1 MKGGT
6 RKRGKT
12 WSYYFDA
19 AQIGGSRK
27 KIEKGGFRTKKEAET
42 ALTKALAEY
51 DNSGQVF
58 TPSEISVS
66 DYLDFW
72 YDNYCLPNFTEHSLR
87 RYKCIIEQNLK
98 PTFGAYRLRS
108 IQAASMQ
115 EFVSSMKKADYS
127 KATIQQI
134 ISALSS
140 ALDYAIHPMQYIRDN
155 PCRLIKVGN
164 VQKKKKDTALITDED
179 FQKIIERF
187 PAGSRYYMYLMLGW
201 HCGLRIGECAG
212 LTWEDINLDNRTLT
226 VNRQA
231 VQAFF
236 HSRNCWVFKEPK
248 HRSIR
253 TIKIGDTLYRELLAE
268 KKRQSENELLYGGYY
283 TVHSVIRITDD
294 RGIKRDML
302 ISDYKASAGRTKRC
316 HPVCLDE
323 NGIWIHPDRFNTCYQ
338 TINDHLHI
346 QFKHHALRHTH
357 ATKLVEAGAN
367 IKAVQI
373 RLGHKDITTTMGTY
387 VHHTDEMAQE
397 AIDLFEQII
406 NKNATAL

>member
-6 RKRGKT
+6 RKRGKS
-12 WSYYFDA
+12 WSFYFDTA
-19 AQIGGSRK
+19 TIGGKIK

-108 IQAASMQ
+108 LQAAFRAGICFID
-115 EFVSSMKKADYS
+115 EE

-164 VQKKKKDTALITDED
+164 IQKKKKDTALITDED

-201 HCGLRIGECAG
+201 HCGLHIGECAG
-212 LTWEDINLDNRTLT
+212 LT
-226 VNRQA
+226 
-231 VQAFF
+231 
-236 HSRNCWVFKEPK
+236 
-248 HRSIR
+248 
-253 TIKIGDTLYRELLAE
+253 
-268 KKRQSENELLYGGYY
+268 
-283 TVHSVIRITDD
+283 
-294 RGIKRDML
+294 
-302 ISDYKASAGRTKRC
+302 
-316 HPVCLDE
+316 
-323 NGIWIHPDRFNTCYQ
+323 
-338 TINDHLHI
+338 
-346 QFKHHALRHTH
+346 
-357 ATKLVEAGAN
+357 
-367 IKAVQI
+367 
-373 RLGHKDITTTMGTY
+373 
-387 VHHTDEMAQE
+387 
-397 AIDLFEQII
+397 
-406 NKNATAL
+406 